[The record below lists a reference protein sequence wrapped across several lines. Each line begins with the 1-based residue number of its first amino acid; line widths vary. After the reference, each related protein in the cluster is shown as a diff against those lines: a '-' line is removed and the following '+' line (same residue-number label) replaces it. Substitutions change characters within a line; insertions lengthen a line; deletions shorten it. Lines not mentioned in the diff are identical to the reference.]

1 MPEYTKSERT
11 ARKAR
16 KQARLDAAAE
26 LQVEQAQ
33 GQAAMQARLE
43 QLLAANALL
52 KKQAV
57 NRKNSHRKKAKRV
70 AERLSSGEAGDSP
83 DEGLV
88 GQQEVEESFDDRRVV
103 HASASCEEDDDDV
116 LAKWDAEEAVRIQEA
131 VALSLENEPAM
142 QPAVN
147 AASPARSP
155 VPTMDPLSPPHPPE
169 LPPEEVAPV
178 LAGAVPATASGGLF
192 AGTERRGT
200 ARMQCGSTAKRMP
213 AHGAKLKRGPLS
225 SESERSCE
233 ESEEEEEDESNA
245 ESVSTALLAR

>member
-57 NRKNSHRKKAKRV
+57 NRKNSHRKKAKRA

-88 GQQEVEESFDDRRVV
+88 EESFDDRRVV
-103 HASASCEEDDDDV
+103 HASAFCDEDDDGV
-116 LAKWDAEEAVRIQEA
+116 LAKWDAAEAVRVQEA
-131 VALSLENEPAM
+131 IALSLMQEPAV
-142 QPAVN
+142 QPAVK
-147 AASPARSP
+147 AASRA
-155 VPTMDPLSPPHPPE
+155 PP
-169 LPPEEVAPV
+169 
-178 LAGAVPATASGGLF
+178 
-192 AGTERRGT
+192 
-200 ARMQCGSTAKRMP
+200 
-213 AHGAKLKRGPLS
+213 
-225 SESERSCE
+225 
-233 ESEEEEEDESNA
+233 
-245 ESVSTALLAR
+245 